1 MDSQPAG
8 GCSPLSLALGNSKDK
23 AMLLEDK
30 NIRIVSFRD
39 ISIDD
44 PFFYSLKED
53 YKEFPEW
60 FKKKSDER
68 AYVIEGDDGSIQ
80 AFLYLKEEFGKID
93 DVNPPLPQDNY
104 LKIGT
109 FKINA
114 HGTKLGERF
123 IKKAFD
129 YAISQNIR
137 KIYVTI
143 FPKHEWLIS
152 LLIRFGFVEYGEK
165 VTRNGREIV
174 LLKDFDH
181 FTGNIELDYPIVN
194 LNKRQYLLSIYPDY
208 HTKLFPDSKLMNE
221 DFNIIDDVSH
231 TNSISKIY
239 ICKMRG
245 VESLRYGDLL
255 VIYRTSDQ
263 QGPAWYR
270 SVATSF
276 CMVKEIKTKYD
287 FSDLEDFL
295 AYSFSRSV
303 FSEEELIHFY
313 KTWNQLIVINF
324 TYNIAFPK
332 RIIRKTLIED
342 IGISQDDYWG
352 FLSLT
357 KDQVLHIAELGG
369 VNESLIVY

>member
-1 MDSQPAG
+1 
-8 GCSPLSLALGNSKDK
+8 
-23 AMLLEDK
+23 MLLEDK

-44 PFFYSLKED
+44 PFFDSLKED

-68 AYVIEGDDGSIQ
+68 AYVIEGDDGSIK
-80 AFLYLKEEFGKID
+80 AFLYLKEEFGTID

-143 FPKHEWLIS
+143 FPKYEWLIS
-152 LLIRFGFVEYGEK
+152 LLNRYGFVKYGEK
-165 VTRNGREIV
+165 KTQNGKEVV
-174 LLKDFDH
+174 LLKDFDQ

-194 LNKRQYLLSIYPDY
+194 LNGRQYLISIYPEY

-239 ICKMRG
+239 ICKMKG
-245 VESLRYGDLL
+245 VDSLKYGDLL
-255 VIYRTSDQ
+255 VFYRTSDQ

-276 CMVKEIKTKYD
+276 CMVKEIKTKYE

-303 FSEEELIHFY
+303 FSKDELIGFY
-313 KTWNQLIVINF
+313 KTWKRLVVINF
-324 TYNIAFPK
+324 TYNIALPK
-332 RIIRKTLIED
+332 RVIRKTLIED
-342 IGISQDDYWG
+342 VGISQDDYWG

-357 KDQVLHIAELGG
+357 KDQVLHIAKLGG
-369 VNESLIVY
+369 VNESLIIY